1 MSDIIQKIIILHIK
15 YMYWHFSPS
24 PIQSRSQCFMT
35 LGIHLFNQVPAGGQ
49 HPFLKHINLF
59 SWIFVHIK
67 KDNFQ
72 ILNYLIHYSIKIL
85 FYYLY
90 ARVGGFKFHLFEIFA
105 SRAFSILSPREYQRL
120 ELYVYETIIER
131 LSFNLFGMFIVEH
144 ESPNVKSWSWSS
156 YQYCHRHPFHLPK
169 KTTHKVFSNLTYI

>member
-1 MSDIIQKIIILHIK
+1 MFYDLRDS
-15 YMYWHFSPS
+15 SV
-24 PIQSRSQCFMT
+24 QSS
-35 LGIHLFNQVPAGGQ
+35 ASWGQ